1 MPLAN
6 YIGTH
11 HRLLVDSS
19 FIQSPYNWAFVFG
32 KEEDDICVE
41 THVPTEALEI
51 ATYRSLLQLA
61 AQSGKMD
68 DKQIERAL
76 DIVEIEFRADRISS
90 EQVYKITGILCNC
103 NGH

>member
-1 MPLAN
+1 M
-6 YIGTH
+6 
-11 HRLLVDSS
+11 
-19 FIQSPYNWAFVFG
+19 
-32 KEEDDICVE
+32 E